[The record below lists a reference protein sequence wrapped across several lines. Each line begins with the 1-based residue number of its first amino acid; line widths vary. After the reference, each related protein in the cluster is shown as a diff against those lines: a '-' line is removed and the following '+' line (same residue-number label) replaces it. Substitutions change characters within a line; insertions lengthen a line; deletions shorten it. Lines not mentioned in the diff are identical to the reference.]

1 MISSEFTYKGRSA
14 ERNGNHSWLKIIADL
29 GSYKVMFTSRGDV
42 CDASAYSGFNI
53 CHYTGDSVSHITDCR
68 RRLAEAVGVDVDRII
83 VPRQTHSVKVAVVSS
98 LPVDDVLLE
107 GVDGIVSILNKVVI
121 GVSTADCVPV
131 ILVDE
136 TTGVVAALHAGWRG
150 AVGGIV
156 REGVGRMKELGAV
169 PERTMAYIG
178 PSICVDC
185 FEVGEE
191 VAEKFPDEC
200 VVRYDDGRRPHVD
213 LPRYV
218 VLMLEQEGVQSC
230 NIKSFTKNICTRCH
244 PDQYFS
250 ARALGV
256 ESGRNYTFVIKD
268 DFIVK

>member
-1 MISSEFTYKGRSA
+1 MAQSGFIDTGQFA
-14 ERNGNHSWLKIIADL
+14 VRNGNRSWLKVIADL
-29 GSYKVMFTSRGDV
+29 GSYKVMFTSRGDARS
-42 CDASAYSGFNI
+42 ASAYSGFNI
-53 CHYTGDSVSHITDCR
+53 CHYTGDSVSHIIDCR

-98 LPVDDVLLE
+98 LPVDDTALE